1 MNIIYL
7 HQYFSTPSMSSG
19 TRSFEMARR
28 LVKNGHKVY
37 MLSSIH
43 ARSYKE
49 RKFYS
54 NENGIYVW
62 WLPVKYSNN
71 MSYITRLFSFMR
83 YCCLAIIQARKIEYD
98 IVFATSTPLTIAIP
112 GILLSKL
119 KKTPFILEIRDLWP
133 ELPIAIGALRSQFS
147 IYLAKLLE
155 KWSYNNSD
163 HIIGLS
169 EDMCQN
175 IEMNSQSRNKISN
188 IPNGCD
194 FDLFNVEN
202 KKGDEFRSKYDWLGK
217 NPLVIYTGALG
228 KMNNVIFLVEIA
240 NHMKEINSDIRFL
253 IIGKGKEEDTIQ
265 EYANK
270 FGVLNKNLF
279 FIKEMPKNYLVNIY
293 SAASVCT
300 SLFLPLK
307 EMEANSAN
315 KFFDALAAGKPIM
328 INYRGWQA
336 NLIEENN
343 IGIVVSSNN
352 ASLAAQELETL
363 IMDKKRLLSNG
374 KSARELGLKLFDRE
388 KLYKSFESIFLSVSN

>member
-43 ARSYKE
+43 ARSYKQ

-71 MSYITRLFSFMR
+71 MSYIRRLFSFMR
-83 YCCLAIIQARKIEYD
+83 YCYLAIIQARKIEYD

-112 GILLSKL
+112 GIFLSKL

-175 IEMNSQSRNKISN
+175 IEMNGQSRNKISN

-194 FDLFNVEN
+194 IDLFNVEN

-352 ASLAAQELETL
+352 ISLAAQELETL
-363 IMDKKRLLSNG
+363 ITDKKRLLSNG
-374 KSARELGLKLFDRE
+374 KSARELGIKLFDRE

>member
-19 TRSFEMARR
+19 TRSYEMARR

-71 MSYITRLFSFMR
+71 MSYIRRLFSFMR
-83 YCCLAIIQARKIEYD
+83 YCYLAIIQARKIEYD

-112 GILLSKL
+112 GIFLSKL

-175 IEMNSQSRNKISN
+175 IEMNGQSRNKISN

-194 FDLFNVEN
+194 IDLFNVEN

-352 ASLAAQELETL
+352 ISLAAQELETL
-363 IMDKKRLLSNG
+363 ITDKKRLLSNG

>member
-83 YCCLAIIQARKIEYD
+83 YCYLAIIQARKIEYD

-202 KKGDEFRSKYDWLGK
+202 KKGDEFRSKYDWLGN

-279 FIKEMPKNYLVNIY
+279 FIREIPKNYLVNIY

-336 NLIEENN
+336 KLIEENN

-352 ASLAAQELETL
+352 VSLAAKDLETL
-363 IMDKKRLLSNG
+363 ITDKKRLLSNG

>member
-1 MNIIYL
+1 
-7 HQYFSTPSMSSG
+7 
-19 TRSFEMARR
+19 
-28 LVKNGHKVY
+28 
-37 MLSSIH
+37 
-43 ARSYKE
+43 
-49 RKFYS
+49 
-54 NENGIYVW
+54 
-62 WLPVKYSNN
+62 
-71 MSYITRLFSFMR
+71 
-83 YCCLAIIQARKIEYD
+83 
-98 IVFATSTPLTIAIP
+98 
-112 GILLSKL
+112 
-119 KKTPFILEIRDLWP
+119 
-133 ELPIAIGALRSQFS
+133 
-147 IYLAKLLE
+147 LE

-175 IEMNSQSRNKISN
+175 IEMNGQSRNKISN

-194 FDLFNVEN
+194 IDLFNVEN
-202 KKGDEFRSKYDWLGK
+202 KKGDEFRSKYDWLGN

-363 IMDKKRLLSNG
+363 ITDKKRLLSNG

>member
-62 WLPVKYSNN
+62 WLPVKYSNK
-71 MSYITRLFSFMR
+71 MSYITRLFSFIR
-83 YCCLAIIQARKIEYD
+83 YCYLAIIQARKIEYD

-147 IYLAKLLE
+147 IYLAKVLE

-194 FDLFNVEN
+194 FDLFNVDN

-270 FGVLNKNLF
+270 FGVLNKK
-279 FIKEMPKNYLVNIY
+279 I
-293 SAASVCT
+293 
-300 SLFLPLK
+300 
-307 EMEANSAN
+307 
-315 KFFDALAAGKPIM
+315 
-328 INYRGWQA
+328 RQ
-336 NLIEENN
+336 
-343 IGIVVSSNN
+343 
-352 ASLAAQELETL
+352 
-363 IMDKKRLLSNG
+363 KK
-374 KSARELGLKLFDRE
+374 
-388 KLYKSFESIFLSVSN
+388 

>member
-37 MLSSIH
+37 MLSSMH
-43 ARSYKE
+43 ARSSREIKHFSIE
-49 RKFYS
+49 D
-54 NENGIYVW
+54 GIYVW

-71 MSYITRLFSFMR
+71 MSYIMRLFSFFR
-83 YCCLAIIQARKIEYD
+83 YCYLAIIQARKIEYD
-98 IVFATSTPLTIAIP
+98 IVFGSSTPLTISIP

-155 KWSYNNSD
+155 RWSYDNAD

-175 IEMNSQSRNKISN
+175 IEMNGQAKNKISN

-194 FDLFNVEN
+194 INLFNIEA
-202 KKGDEFRSKYDWLGK
+202 KKGEEFRNKYDWLGL

-228 KMNNVIFLVEIA
+228 KMNNVTYLVEIA
-240 NHMKEINSDIRFL
+240 NHMKELNSNIRFL
-253 IIGKGKEEDTIQ
+253 IIGKGKEENSIYN
-265 EYANK
+265 YANK
-270 FGVLNKNLF
+270 LGVLNNNLF
-279 FIKEMPKNYLVNIY
+279 FIRELPKNYIVNIY

-328 INYRGWQA
+328 INYKGWQA
-336 NLIEENN
+336 NLIEKYN
-343 IGIVVSSNN
+343 IGIVVPSDDFY
-352 ASLAAQELETL
+352 LAAKQLELYIT
-363 IMDKKRLLSNG
+363 DSNRLFTNG
-374 KSARELGLKLFDRE
+374 KSAKELGEKLFDRE
-388 KLYKSFESIFLSVSN
+388 KLYRSFEKVFLDVSN

>member
-37 MLSSIH
+37 MLSSTH

-49 RKFYS
+49 RKFFS
-54 NENGIYVW
+54 NENGIFVW

-71 MSYITRLFSFMR
+71 MSYIMRLFSFIR
-83 YCCLAIIQARKIEYD
+83 YCYLAIIQARKIEYD

-112 GILLSKL
+112 GIFLSKL

-133 ELPIAIGALRSQFS
+133 ELPIAIGALQSSFS

-155 KWSYNNSD
+155 KWSYNNAD

-169 EDMCQN
+169 EGMCKS
-175 IEMNSQSRNKISN
+175 IEINGQSRNKISN

-194 FDLFNVEN
+194 IDLFNVEY
-202 KKGDEFRSKYDWLGK
+202 KKGDEFRSKYSWLGS

-240 NHMKEINSDIRFL
+240 NHMKELNSNIRFL
-253 IIGKGKEEDTIQ
+253 IIGKGKEENTIL

-279 FIKEMPKNYLVNIY
+279 FIRELPKNYLVNIY

-336 NLIEENN
+336 KLIKEYNA
-343 IGIVVSSNN
+343 GIVVPSNN
-352 ASLAAQELETL
+352 VSLAAKELETL
-363 IMDKKRLLSNG
+363 ISDKKRLLSTG
-374 KSARELGLKLFDRE
+374 KSARELGIKLFDRN

>member
-37 MLSSIH
+37 MLSSMH
-43 ARSYKE
+43 ARSFRV
-49 RKFYS
+49 RKHFS
-54 NENGIYVW
+54 IEDGIYVW

-71 MSYITRLFSFMR
+71 MSYIMRLFSFFR
-83 YCCLAIIQARKIEYD
+83 YCYLAIIQARKIEYD
-98 IVFATSTPLTIAIP
+98 IVFGSSTPLTISIP

-155 KWSYNNSD
+155 RWSYDNAD

-175 IEMNSQSRNKISN
+175 IEMNGQAKNKISN

-194 FDLFNVEN
+194 IDLFNIEA
-202 KKGDEFRSKYDWLGK
+202 KKGEEFRNKYDWLGS

-228 KMNNVIFLVEIA
+228 KMNNVAFLVEIA
-240 NHMKEINSDIRFL
+240 NHMKELNSDIRFL
-253 IIGKGKEEDTIQ
+253 IIGKGKEENSIYN
-265 EYANK
+265 YANEL
-270 FGVLNKNLF
+270 GVLNNNLF
-279 FIKEMPKNYLVNIY
+279 FIRELPKNYIVNIY

-328 INYRGWQA
+328 INYKGWQA
-336 NLIEENN
+336 KLIEEYNV
-343 IGIVVSSNN
+343 GIVAPSNN
-352 ASLAAQELETL
+352 ATLAAKELEAL
-363 IMDKKRLLSNG
+363 ISDKKRLSSNG
-374 KSARELGLKLFDRE
+374 KAAKELASKYFDRD
-388 KLYKSFESIFLSVSN
+388 KLYRSFESVFLGVSN

>member
-71 MSYITRLFSFMR
+71 MSYIMRLFSFMR
-83 YCCLAIIQARKIEYD
+83 YCYLAIIQARKIEYD

-133 ELPIAIGALRSQFS
+133 ELPIAIGALRSHFS

-175 IEMNSQSRNKISN
+175 IEMNGQSRNKISN

-253 IIGKGKEEDTIQ
+253 IIGKGKEEDTIK

-352 ASLAAQELETL
+352 VSLAAKELETL
-363 IMDKKRLLSNG
+363 ITDKKRLLSSG

-388 KLYKSFESIFLSVSN
+388 KLYKLFESVFLSVSN

>member
-37 MLSSIH
+37 MLSSRH
-43 ARSYKE
+43 ARTYKE
-49 RKFYS
+49 KKYFS
-54 NENGIYVW
+54 IEDGIYVW
-62 WLPVKYSNN
+62 WLPVHYSNN
-71 MSYITRLFSFMR
+71 MSYIMRLFSFIR
-83 YCCLAIIQARKIEYD
+83 YCYLAIIQARKIDYD

-119 KKTPFILEIRDLWP
+119 KKVPFILEIRDLWP
-133 ELPIAIGALRSQFS
+133 ELPIAIGALRSQLTIFIS
-147 IYLAKLLE
+147 KLLE
-155 KWSYNNSD
+155 RWSYDNAD

-169 EDMCQN
+169 ETMCQN
-175 IEMNSQSRNKISN
+175 IEMNGQSANKISN

-194 FDLFNVEN
+194 IDLFNVEN
-202 KKGDEFRSKYDWLGK
+202 ERGEEFRSKNDWLGK

-240 NHMKEINSDIRFL
+240 NHMKKLNSDIRFL
-253 IIGKGKEEDTIQ
+253 IIGKGKEENLIHD
-265 EYANK
+265 YANK
-270 FGVLNKNLF
+270 LGVLNKNLF
-279 FIKEMPKNYLVNIY
+279 FIRELPKNYIVNIY

-300 SLFLPLK
+300 SLFLPVK

-328 INYRGWQA
+328 INYKGWQA
-336 NLIEENN
+336 KLIEKYNV
-343 IGIVVSSNN
+343 GIVVPSNN
-352 ASLAAQELETL
+352 VSLAAKELEIL
-363 IMDKKRLLSNG
+363 ITDKKRLFSNG
-374 KSARELGLKLFDRE
+374 KAAKALGIKLFDRE
-388 KLYKSFESIFLSVSN
+388 KLYKSFENVFISVSN

>member
-37 MLSSIH
+37 MLSSTH
-43 ARSYKE
+43 AHSYEE

-71 MSYITRLFSFMR
+71 MSYIARLFSFMR
-83 YCCLAIIQARKIEYD
+83 YCYLAIIQARKIEYD
-98 IVFATSTPLTIAIP
+98 IVFASSTPLTIAIP

-175 IEMNSQSRNKISN
+175 IEMNGQSRNKISN

-194 FDLFNVEN
+194 IDLFNVEN

-240 NHMKEINSDIRFL
+240 NHMKELNSDIRFL
-253 IIGKGKEEDTIQ
+253 IIGKGKEENAIH

-279 FIKEMPKNYLVNIY
+279 LIRELPKNYLVNIY

-336 NLIEENN
+336 KLIEEYNV
-343 IGIVVSSNN
+343 GIVVPSNN
-352 ASLAAQELETL
+352 ASLAAKELETL
-363 IMDKKRLLSNG
+363 ICDKNRLDSSG
-374 KSARELGLKLFDRE
+374 KSARELGIKLFDRE
-388 KLYKSFESIFLSVSN
+388 KLYKSFESVFLSVSN